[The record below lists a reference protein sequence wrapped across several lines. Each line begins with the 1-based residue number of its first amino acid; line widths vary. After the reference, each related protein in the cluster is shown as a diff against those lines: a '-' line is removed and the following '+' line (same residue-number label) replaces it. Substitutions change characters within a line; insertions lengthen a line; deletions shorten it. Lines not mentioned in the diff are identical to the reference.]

1 MADVTAS
8 VDQSTVSDRGQN
20 ASPETVDDILPI
32 VFQCLS
38 CQVILGDSFSWV
50 CADQDLQV
58 VVLSAVTSNVSIEEG
73 LETSTDG
80 QDIGSTFIPLRCKS
94 CKSGIGRI
102 YRTTPLELD
111 MIRDVFS
118 LDCSSIK
125 SYELGTQAGKNS
137 YKTADELLDI
147 PTAKD
152 LKNEILKL
160 QSVVVSL
167 NERLQSVEKVIP
179 ETDGIGISTIN
190 NDNNTYSERQPPH
203 SLNNKR
209 AYTEMEKKGTVHQN
223 IKHSK
228 RIRT

>member
-1 MADVTAS
+1 MTFTGLSLSQFSLKIELNKNRTAQTYSS
-8 VDQSTVSDRGQN
+8 VRQ
-20 ASPETVDDILPI
+20 L
-32 VFQCLS
+32 
-38 CQVILGDSFSWV
+38 ILGNPG
-50 CADQDLQV
+50 CQ
-58 VVLSAVTSNVSIEEG
+58 G
-73 LETSTDG
+73 H
-80 QDIGSTFIPLRCKS
+80 STFIPLRCKS